1 MTELDLVAE
10 ATAARREL
18 AQRRARQALS
28 VSVAITLLWVVW
40 VTASGHWSRVGDQW
54 AAAVTM
60 VFGSFV
66 AGSTPQGGGAV
77 AFPVFTKLLDVPA
90 EVARSF
96 SLSIQTVGMGT
107 ATAAILIRRR
117 VVQWRLVVVSVP
129 SALVAFVLVAWFGGE
144 GDEPFRPSLVPGA
157 YVKVTFTLV
166 LAAMAVVVVMGRRVP
181 VRVIERDLPAG
192 GPRLVVAGVAAGAVG
207 GAASAL
213 VGSGA
218 DVATYLLVVVLIGLD
233 PRIGVPT
240 SVVAMTAVSV
250 AGFVLLGVFDGH
262 LSVELTDG
270 MVTAVGDVVP
280 DTPLDADRADLFG
293 LWLAAVPVV
302 AWGAPLGSAVAARL
316 SVRHL
321 VWLVV
326 GLALA
331 ETLSTIVFLD
341 DLRTDPGLALY
352 AIVGLVVATG
362 GLGLAVRHRLWLLGL
377 PSFDSGRTYR
387 RTDVEIDA
395 DYAAHLLPDPDVA
408 SGDDHPKDRHP

>member
-1 MTELDLVAE
+1 MNGLDLVAE
-10 ATAARREL
+10 AEAARREV
-18 AQRRARQALS
+18 QRGRARQALG
-28 VSVAITLLWVVW
+28 VSIAVTAVWAVW
-40 VTASGHWSRVGDQW
+40 VTAAGHWDRIADQW

-107 ATAAILIRRR
+107 ATAAILLRRR
-117 VVQWRLVVVSVP
+117 AVQWRLVAISVP
-129 SALVAFVLVAWFGGE
+129 AAVVAFAVVAWFGGD
-144 GDEPFRPSLVPGA
+144 GDAPFRPSVLPGA

-166 LAAMAVVVVMGRRVP
+166 LAAMALVVVLGRRVP
-181 VRVIERDLPAG
+181 VRVIEQDVDDIG
-192 GPRLVVAGVAAGAVG
+192 SRLVVAGLVAGAIG

-218 DVATYLLVVVLIGLD
+218 DVVTYLLVVVLVGLD

-250 AGFVLLGVFDGH
+250 TGFVLLGLVDGH
-262 LSVELTDG
+262 LSIELTDG

-280 DTPLDADRADLFG
+280 DEPLDAGRADLFG
-293 LWLAAVPVV
+293 LWLAAMPVV

-326 GLALA
+326 GLAVA
-331 ETLSTIVFLD
+331 ETISTIVFLD
-341 DLRTDPGLALY
+341 ELRTDAGLAAY
-352 AIVGLVVATG
+352 AVVGAVVATG
-362 GLGLAVRHRLWLLGL
+362 GLLLAVRHRLWLLGL
-377 PSFDSGRTYR
+377 PAFDRGRTYR
-387 RTDVEIDA
+387 RSDVEIDA
-395 DYAAHLLPDPDVA
+395 DYADHLDADHHLDPADV
-408 SGDDHPKDRHP
+408 PEDRHP

>member
-1 MTELDLVAE
+1 MNGLDLVAE
-10 ATAARREL
+10 AEAARREV
-18 AQRRARQALS
+18 QRGRARQALG
-28 VSVAITLLWVVW
+28 VSIAVTAVWAVW
-40 VTASGHWSRVGDQW
+40 VTAAGHWDRIADQW

-107 ATAAILIRRR
+107 ATAAILLRRR
-117 VVQWRLVVVSVP
+117 AVQWRLVAISVP
-129 SALVAFVLVAWFGGE
+129 AAVVAFAVVAWFGGD
-144 GDEPFRPSLVPGA
+144 GDAPFRPSVLPGA

-166 LAAMAVVVVMGRRVP
+166 LAAMALVVVLGRRVP
-181 VRVIERDLPAG
+181 VRVIEQDVDDIG
-192 GPRLVVAGVAAGAVG
+192 SRLVVAGLVAGAIG

-218 DVATYLLVVVLIGLD
+218 DVVTYLLVVVLVGLD

-240 SVVAMTAVSV
+240 SVVAMTAVS
-250 AGFVLLGVFDGH
+250 ATGFVLLGLVDGH
-262 LSVELTDG
+262 LSIELTDG

-280 DTPLDADRADLFG
+280 DEPLDAGRADLFG
-293 LWLAAVPVV
+293 LWLAAMPVV
-302 AWGAPLGSAVAARL
+302 AWGAPLGSAVAASL

-326 GLALA
+326 GLAVA
-331 ETLSTIVFLD
+331 ETISTIVFLD
-341 DLRTDPGLALY
+341 ELRTDAGLAAY
-352 AIVGLVVATG
+352 AVVGAVVATG
-362 GLGLAVRHRLWLLGL
+362 GLLLAVRHRRWLLGL
-377 PSFDSGRTYR
+377 PAFDRGRTYR
-387 RTDVEIDA
+387 RSDVEIDA
-395 DYAAHLLPDPDVA
+395 DYADHLDADHHLDPADV
-408 SGDDHPKDRHP
+408 PEDRHP

>member
-1 MTELDLVAE
+1 MNGLDLVAE
-10 ATAARREL
+10 AEAARREV
-18 AQRRARQALS
+18 QRGRARQARG
-28 VSVAITLLWVVW
+28 VSIAVTAVWAVW
-40 VTASGHWSRVGDQW
+40 VTAAGHWDRIADQW

-60 VFGSFV
+60 AFGSFV

-107 ATAAILIRRR
+107 ATAAILLRRR
-117 VVQWRLVVVSVP
+117 AVQWRLVAISVP
-129 SALVAFVLVAWFGGE
+129 AAVVAFAVVAWFGGD
-144 GDEPFRPSLVPGA
+144 GDAPFRPSVLPGA

-166 LAAMAVVVVMGRRVP
+166 LAAMALVVVLGRRVP
-181 VRVIERDLPAG
+181 VRGIEQDVDDIG
-192 GPRLVVAGVAAGAVG
+192 SRLVVAGLVAGAIG

-218 DVATYLLVVVLIGLD
+218 DVVTYLLVVVLVGLD

-250 AGFVLLGVFDGH
+250 TGFVLLGLVDGH
-262 LSVELTDG
+262 LSIELTDG
-270 MVTAVGDVVP
+270 G
-280 DTPLDADRADLFG
+280 RADLFG
-293 LWLAAVPVV
+293 LWLAAMPVV

-326 GLALA
+326 GLAVA
-331 ETLSTIVFLD
+331 ETISTIVFLD
-341 DLRTDPGLALY
+341 ELRTDAGLAAY
-352 AIVGLVVATG
+352 AVVGAVVATG
-362 GLGLAVRHRLWLLGL
+362 GLLLAVRHRRWLLGL
-377 PSFDSGRTYR
+377 PAFDRGRTYR
-387 RTDVEIDA
+387 RSDVEIDA
-395 DYAAHLLPDPDVA
+395 DYADHLDADHHLDPADV
-408 SGDDHPKDRHP
+408 PEDRHP

>member
-1 MTELDLVAE
+1 MNELDLVAE
-10 ATAARREL
+10 AEAARREL
-18 AQRRARQALS
+18 AQRRARQALA
-28 VSVAITLLWVVW
+28 VSAAITVSWAIW
-40 VTASGHWSRVGDQW
+40 VTAAGHWSRVADQW
-54 AAAVTM
+54 AASVTM

-77 AFPVFTKLLDVPA
+77 AFPVFTKVLDVPA

-117 VVQWRLVVVSVP
+117 VVQWRLVALSVP
-129 SALVAFVLVAWFGGE
+129 AALVAFVIVAWFGGE
-144 GDEPFRPSLVPGA
+144 GDEPFRPSIVPGS

-181 VRVIERDLPAG
+181 VRVIERDLPG
-192 GPRLVVAGVAAGAVG
+192 GGTRLVVAGIVAGAIG

-218 DVATYLLVVVLIGLD
+218 DVATYLLVVVLVGLD

-240 SVVAMTAVSV
+240 SVVSMTAVSV
-250 AGFVLLGVFDGH
+250 AGFVLLGLVDGH

-270 MVTAVGDVVP
+270 MVTAVGDVIP
-280 DTPLDADRADLFG
+280 ETPLDADRADLFG

-326 GLALA
+326 SLAVA
-331 ETLSTIVFLD
+331 ETVSTVIFLD
-341 DLRTDPGLALY
+341 ELRTDAGLALY
-352 AIVGLVVATG
+352 AVVGAIIATG
-362 GLGLAVRHRLWLLGL
+362 GLALAVKHRLWLLGL
-377 PSFDSGRTYR
+377 PSFDRGRTYR

-395 DYAAHLLPDPDVA
+395 DYADHLGAAAPDH
-408 SGDDHPKDRHP
+408 DDQPKDPQP

>member
-1 MTELDLVAE
+1 MNGLDLVAE
-10 ATAARREL
+10 AEAARREV
-18 AQRRARQALS
+18 QRGRARQARG
-28 VSVAITLLWVVW
+28 VSIAVTAVWAVW
-40 VTASGHWSRVGDQW
+40 VTAAGHWDRIADQW

-107 ATAAILIRRR
+107 ATAAILLRRR
-117 VVQWRLVVVSVP
+117 AVQWRLVAISVP
-129 SALVAFVLVAWFGGE
+129 AAVVAFAVVAWFGGD
-144 GDEPFRPSLVPGA
+144 GDAPFRPSVLPGA

-166 LAAMAVVVVMGRRVP
+166 LAAMALVVVLGRRVP
-181 VRVIERDLPAG
+181 VRGIEQDVDDIG
-192 GPRLVVAGVAAGAVG
+192 SRLVVAGLVAGAIG

-218 DVATYLLVVVLIGLD
+218 DVVTYLLVVVLVGLD

-250 AGFVLLGVFDGH
+250 TGFVLLGLVDGQ
-262 LSVELTDG
+262 LSIELTDG
-270 MVTAVGDVVP
+270 LVTAVGDVVP
-280 DTPLDADRADLFG
+280 DEPRDAGRADLCG
-293 LWLAAVPVV
+293 RWLAAMPGV
-302 AWGAPLGSAVAARL
+302 AWGAPRGSAVAARL

-326 GLALA
+326 GLAVA
-331 ETLSTIVFLD
+331 ETISTIVFLD
-341 DLRTDPGLALY
+341 ELRTDAGLAAY
-352 AIVGLVVATG
+352 AVVGAVVATG
-362 GLGLAVRHRLWLLGL
+362 GLLLAVRHRRWLLGL
-377 PSFDSGRTYR
+377 PAFDRGRTYR
-387 RTDVEIDA
+387 RSDVEIDA
-395 DYAAHLLPDPDVA
+395 DYADHLDADHHLDPADV
-408 SGDDHPKDRHP
+408 PEDRHP

>member
-1 MTELDLVAE
+1 MSELDLVAE
-10 ATAARREL
+10 AEAARREL
-18 AQRRARQALS
+18 GQRRARQALA
-28 VSVAITLLWVVW
+28 VSLAITVLWAVW
-40 VTASGHWSRVGDQW
+40 VTVAGHWSRIADQW

-77 AFPVFTKLLDVPA
+77 AFPVFTKVLDVPA

-96 SLSIQTVGMGT
+96 SLTIQTVGMGT

-117 VVQWRLVVVSVP
+117 VVLWRVIAMSVP
-129 SALVAFVLVAWFGGE
+129 AALVAFALVAWFGGD
-144 GDEPFRPSLVPGA
+144 GDEPFRPSFLPGA

-181 VRVIERDLPAG
+181 VRVIEREVPSG
-192 GPRLVVAGVAAGAVG
+192 GRRLVVAGLVAGAIG

-218 DVATYLLVVVLIGLD
+218 DVATYLLVVVLVGVD

-240 SVVAMTAVSV
+240 SVVAMTTVSV
-250 AGFVLLGVFDGH
+250 AGFVLLGLVDGH
-262 LSVELTDG
+262 LSIELTDG

-280 DTPLDADRADLFG
+280 DVPLEPGRADLFA

-321 VWLVV
+321 VWFVV
-326 GLALA
+326 ALALA
-331 ETLSTIVFLD
+331 ETLSTIIFLD
-341 DLRTDPGLALY
+341 ELRSDVGLALY
-352 AIVGLVVATG
+352 GIVGAIVTTG
-362 GLGLAVRHRLWLLGL
+362 GLALAVRHRRWLLGL
-377 PSFDSGRTYR
+377 PSFDPGRTYR

-395 DYAAHLLPDPDVA
+395 DYAEHLDT
-408 SGDDHPKDRHP
+408 DDHAKDRQE

>member
-1 MTELDLVAE
+1 MNGLDLVAE
-10 ATAARREL
+10 AEAARREV
-18 AQRRARQALS
+18 QRRRARQALG
-28 VSVAITLLWVVW
+28 VSIAVTAVWALW
-40 VTASGHWSRVGDQW
+40 VTAAGHWDRIADQW

-107 ATAAILIRRR
+107 ATAAILLRRR
-117 VVQWRLVVVSVP
+117 AVQWRLVAISVP
-129 SALVAFVLVAWFGGE
+129 AAVVAFAVVAWFGGD
-144 GDEPFRPSLVPGA
+144 GDAPFRPSVLPGA

-166 LAAMAVVVVMGRRVP
+166 LAAMALVVVLGRRVP
-181 VRVIERDLPAG
+181 VRVIEQDVDDIG
-192 GPRLVVAGVAAGAVG
+192 SRLVVAGLVAGAIG

-218 DVATYLLVVVLIGLD
+218 DVVTYLLVVVLVGLD

-250 AGFVLLGVFDGH
+250 TGFVLLGLVDGH
-262 LSVELTDG
+262 LSIELTDG

-280 DTPLDADRADLFG
+280 DEPLDAGRADLFG
-293 LWLAAVPVV
+293 LWLAAMPVV

-326 GLALA
+326 GLAVA
-331 ETLSTIVFLD
+331 ETISTIVFLD
-341 DLRTDPGLALY
+341 ELRTDAGLAAY
-352 AIVGLVVATG
+352 AVVGAVVATG
-362 GLGLAVRHRLWLLGL
+362 GLLLAVRHRLWLLGL
-377 PSFDSGRTYR
+377 PAFDRGRTYR
-387 RTDVEIDA
+387 RSDVEIDA
-395 DYAAHLLPDPDVA
+395 DYADHLDADHHLDPADV
-408 SGDDHPKDRHP
+408 PEDRQP

>member
-1 MTELDLVAE
+1 MNGLDLVAE
-10 ATAARREL
+10 AEAARREV
-18 AQRRARQALS
+18 QRGRARQALG
-28 VSVAITLLWVVW
+28 VSIAVTAVWAVW
-40 VTASGHWSRVGDQW
+40 VTAAGHWDRIADQW

-107 ATAAILIRRR
+107 ATAAILLRRR
-117 VVQWRLVVVSVP
+117 AVQWRLVAISVP
-129 SALVAFVLVAWFGGE
+129 AAVVAFAVVAWFGGD
-144 GDEPFRPSLVPGA
+144 GDAPFRPSVLPGA

-166 LAAMAVVVVMGRRVP
+166 LAAMALVVVLGRRVP
-181 VRVIERDLPAG
+181 VRVIEQDVDDIG
-192 GPRLVVAGVAAGAVG
+192 SRLVVAGLVAGAIG

-218 DVATYLLVVVLIGLD
+218 DVVTYLLVVVLVGLD

-250 AGFVLLGVFDGH
+250 TGFVLLGLVDGH
-262 LSVELTDG
+262 LSIELTDG

-280 DTPLDADRADLFG
+280 DEPLDAGRADLFG
-293 LWLAAVPVV
+293 LWLAAMPVV

-326 GLALA
+326 GLAVA
-331 ETLSTIVFLD
+331 ETISTIVFLD
-341 DLRTDPGLALY
+341 ELRTDAGLAAY
-352 AIVGLVVATG
+352 AVVGAVVATG
-362 GLGLAVRHRLWLLGL
+362 GLLLAVRHRRWLLGL
-377 PSFDSGRTYR
+377 PAFDRGRTYR
-387 RTDVEIDA
+387 RSDVEIDA
-395 DYAAHLLPDPDVA
+395 DYADHLDADHHLDPADV
-408 SGDDHPKDRHP
+408 PEDRHP